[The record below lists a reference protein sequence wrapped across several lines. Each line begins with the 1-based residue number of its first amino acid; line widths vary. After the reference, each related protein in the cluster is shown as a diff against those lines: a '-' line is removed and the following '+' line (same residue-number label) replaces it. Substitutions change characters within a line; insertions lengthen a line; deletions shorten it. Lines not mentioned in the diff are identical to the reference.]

1 MLKVIDV
8 DYVKDYTLRVTF
20 NDGITKNVDL
30 QSYLT
35 GDVFGELLDMD
46 KFIQY
51 GLTRVTI
58 EWANGADLAPE
69 FLYQI
74 GTVAELSLQINIFS
88 HSP

>member
-1 MLKVIDV
+1 MKIV
-8 DYVKDYTLRVTF
+8 DFDYLKDYTLLITF
-20 NDGITKNVDL
+20 NDGIIKNVDL
-30 QSYLT
+30 QSYLV
-35 GDVFGELLDMD
+35 GDVFGELHDIN

-74 GTVAELSLQINIFS
+74 GTIA
-88 HSP
+88 

>member
-1 MLKVIDV
+1 MKKGEPLNKDIMLKVIDV

-74 GTVAELSLQINIFS
+74 GTVA
-88 HSP
+88 